1 MPSLALYLGLVAAL
15 AIGFWQ
21 GVSFTRR
28 RQKKITH
35 SLNHDYFQGLNF
47 LLNEEPDAAIE
58 TFIKALEVNSETLE
72 THLALAK
79 LLRKRGEVDR
89 AIRIHQNLLARPGLT
104 KEQSQQAQYELATD
118 FTKAGLLDRAEG
130 LLKTL
135 TQEEGAFQI
144 KGLVRLLSVYR
155 DEQEWQDGLRVLQ
168 KLAGSRFSKTYD
180 RWASIRGHFCCELAE
195 RAIINAGY
203 EAARQWLKQA
213 LSYDKHSPRANLLL
227 GRLEIAAGNT
237 NRGIQQLQKIAE
249 QTPEYLSEALPYIA
263 DGYRQIA
270 DLSKYHLFLKSSY
283 QSSPEPII
291 VAELA
296 DVIALHEGESA
307 AAEFIAAEAIKNPS
321 SIAFDKLLDYSSTLT
336 TVKNNEHL
344 AALQQFIKRGI
355 TSSHQYQ
362 CHKCGFKGQKLH
374 WLCPSCKQ
382 WGTIKPIKRLG
393 K

>member
-1 MPSLALYLGLVAAL
+1 MPSFALYLGLVAAL

-21 GVSFTRR
+21 GVRFTRS
-28 RQKKITH
+28 RQKKSTH
-35 SLNHDYFQGLNF
+35 SLNNGYFQGLNF

-58 TFIKALEVNSETLE
+58 TFIKALEVNSETLD

-130 LLKTL
+130 LLKAL
-135 TQEEGAFQI
+135 TQEEGIFQT
-144 KGLVRLLSVYR
+144 KGLIRLLGVYR
-155 DEQEWQDGLRVLQ
+155 DEQEWQDGLHVLR
-168 KLAGSRFSKTYD
+168 KLAGSRFSKNYD

-195 RAIINAGY
+195 QAIINAGY
-203 EAARQWLKQA
+203 DAARQWLKQA

-237 NRGIQQLQKIAE
+237 TRGIQQLQKIAE
-249 QTPEYLSEALPYIA
+249 LTPEYLSEALPYIA
-263 DGYRQIA
+263 DGYRQKA
-270 DLSKYHLFLKSSY
+270 DLSSYYFFLQSSY
-283 QSSPEPII
+283 KLNPEPII
-291 VAELA
+291 VAELV
-296 DVIALHEGESA
+296 DVIALHEGEAA
-307 AAEFIAAEAIKNPS
+307 AAEFIATEAIKNPS
-321 SIAFDKLLDYSSTLT
+321 SIAFDKLLDYSSTLSSL
-336 TVKNNEHL
+336 KNKECL
-344 AALQQFIKRGI
+344 SALQQFIKRGM
-355 TSSHQYQ
+355 TNSYQYL

-382 WGTIKPIKRLG
+382 WGTVKPVKRLG

>member
-1 MPSLALYLGLVAAL
+1 MPSFALYLGLVAAL

-21 GVSFTRR
+21 GVRFTRS

-47 LLNEEPDAAIE
+47 LLNEEPDAAID
-58 TFIKALEVNSETLE
+58 TFIKALEVNSETLD

-130 LLKTL
+130 LLTTL
-135 TQEEGAFQI
+135 TQEEGAFQT
-144 KGLVRLLSVYR
+144 KGLIRLLGVYR
-155 DEQEWQDGLRVLQ
+155 DEREWQEGLQVLQ
-168 KLAGSRFSKTYD
+168 KLSGSRFSKTYD
-180 RWASIRGHFCCELAE
+180 RWAPIRGHFCCELAE
-195 RAIINAGY
+195 QEIIKQCY
-203 EAARQWLKQA
+203 EDARQWLKQA
-213 LSYDKHSPRANLLL
+213 LSYDKNSPRANLLL

-263 DGYRQIA
+263 DGYRQIGG
-270 DLSKYHLFLKSSY
+270 LSTYHHFLKNSY
-283 QSSPEPII
+283 KASPEPII
-291 VAELA
+291 VAELV
-296 DVIALHEGESA
+296 DIIALQEGEDA
-307 AAEFIAAEAIKNPS
+307 AAEFITSEVTKNPS
-321 SIAFDKLLDYSSTLT
+321 NIAFDKLLDYSSTLT
-336 TVKNNEHL
+336 NVKNNEYL
-344 AALQQFIKRGI
+344 KSLQQFIKKGI
-355 TSSHQYQ
+355 ANSYQYQ

-374 WLCPSCKQ
+374 WLCPSCKH
-382 WGTIKPIKRLG
+382 WGNVKPIKRLG
-393 K
+393 E